1 MKTKKINKKLVLA
14 KKTIA
19 NLSGT
24 EMNVQRGG
32 APSDICT
39 LYSPRC
45 EGITKRDCPLTEAPI
60 CNTEECDTIAAT
72 ICQSPCQLRTQDANP
87 DCS

>member
-1 MKTKKINKKLVLA
+1 MKQKKINKKLVLT
-14 KKTIA
+14 KETIA

-45 EGITKRDCPLTEAPI
+45 EGITKLDCPLTEAPL
-60 CNTEECDTIAAT
+60 CNTEACDTNISPT
-72 ICQSPCQLRTQDANP
+72 ICISPC
-87 DCS
+87 